1 MKSLLH
7 YNAWP
12 RVRVLQILKYS
23 YPMSSFR
30 MHEKWSIQ
38 SNIYLLCY
46 HVLSAQAALNML
58 LTPERFTC
66 P

>member
-23 YPMSSFR
+23 SPMSGFCMR
-30 MHEKWSIQ
+30 NGAVQ
-38 SNIYLLCY
+38 SNIHLLCY
-46 HVLSAQAALNML
+46 HVLSAQAALNTPP
-58 LTPERFTC
+58 TPEHFTC